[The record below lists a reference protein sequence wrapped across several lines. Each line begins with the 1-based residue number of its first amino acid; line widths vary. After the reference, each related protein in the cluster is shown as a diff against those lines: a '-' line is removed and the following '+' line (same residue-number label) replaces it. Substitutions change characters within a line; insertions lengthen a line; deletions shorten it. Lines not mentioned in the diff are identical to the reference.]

1 MRIFFWR
8 VQGYRNIWRFKIMG
22 WTVYKDLRVDPMNHH
37 PNRVKV
43 TPEEVDA
50 YLISTPLWGIGKDLM
65 QVADEN
71 KVNPIYI
78 LAHIIHETGWGESK
92 IFLEKNNLFGF
103 GACDNNPLALAI
115 SFGSIKECLEKVVK
129 YIAREYLNEGGKFYA
144 GPNLIGLNRHYAT
157 DKSWCFKIMALM
169 NKIEDFLFERRK

>member
-8 VQGYRNIWRFKIMG
+8 VKGYRNIWRFKIMG
-22 WTVYKDLRVDPMNHH
+22 WTVYKDLRMDPLN
-37 PNRVKV
+37 PISVK
-43 TPEEVDA
+43 TKITSEEVDA
-50 YLISTPLWGIGKDLM
+50 YLVSTPLRGIGNDL
-65 QVADEN
+65 VRAASEN

-103 GACDNNPLALAI
+103 GACDKNPLALAI
-115 SFGSIKECLEKVVK
+115 SFGSVKECLEKVVK

-144 GPNLIGLNRHYAT
+144 GPNLIGMNRHYAT
-157 DKSWCFKIMALM
+157 DKSWCIKIMALM
-169 NKIEDFLFERRK
+169 NKIENFFSERRK